1 MIETNMTK
9 KDIESLEN
17 NPYFGLF
24 DLFFGKEKLKELLE
38 DAKKQIETDNK
49 TSQAETTNVKQQY
62 IPPKIT
68 VKPEVTTIHRTVTI
82 DKDRFIKF
90 IDAFANA
97 VNDLD
102 SIAAYG
108 ITFDT
113 DSPVNTYE
121 NLLSGLL
128 ESIFGKDSLPVITN
142 YVYGDSTDSAE
153 IVWNKIKNI

>member
-17 NPYFGLF
+17 NPYFGLLN
-24 DLFFGKEKLKELLE
+24 LFFGKEKMNELLE
-38 DAKKQIETDNK
+38 DAKKQIESENK
-49 TSQAETTNVKQQY
+49 TSKAETINVKQPY
-62 IPPKIT
+62 TPPKIT

-102 SIAAYG
+102 NIAAYG
-108 ITFDT
+108 ITFDD

-121 NLLSGLL
+121 NLLSGLI
-128 ESIFGKDSLPVITN
+128 ESIFGKESLPIITN
-142 YVYGDSTDSAE
+142 YIYGDSEDSAE